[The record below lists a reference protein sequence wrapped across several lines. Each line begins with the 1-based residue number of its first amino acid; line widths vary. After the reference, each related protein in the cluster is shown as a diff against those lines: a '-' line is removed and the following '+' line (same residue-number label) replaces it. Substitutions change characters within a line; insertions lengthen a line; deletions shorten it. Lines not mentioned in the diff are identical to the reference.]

1 MKQVDFY
8 NKIQDTIEEKA
19 VSKNPEGL
27 ANAIYFL
34 LKQYAPNLKIGK
46 EWAGIMKEIKEKLS
60 SDEYGWSMVSI
71 HEFFVTLFN
80 LTKYIRKF
88 T

>member
-1 MKQVDFY
+1 
-8 NKIQDTIEEKA
+8 
-19 VSKNPEGL
+19 
-27 ANAIYFL
+27 